1 MPEHDRE
8 RVEEHDLDVK
18 DDKDHRHEVEPHREA
33 GGGLSDGGYP
43 GLVRTDLRR
52 VEMAVGAQDAG
63 GHERADR
70 EQQGQDDEEQDREV
84 LVHRV
89 VRLASVRRHLT
100 FGYRHG
106 SPSGMGRPLIGCL
119 TSSIAPVLRRAAKGP
134 ADERSEAMNPTN
146 PAADHECDVLVI
158 GAGPSGSSCAYWLA
172 KAGHDVVLVERKA
185 FPREK
190 TCGDGLTPRSV
201 RQLQDMGL
209 AQELAS
215 CHRYEGLR
223 SHGFGRSLE
232 LPWPAVPGLPRY
244 GYVVTRKDLDAMV
257 ADHAAK
263 AGATLWGHTEAAEP
277 IMEGPALRGAHLV
290 AKGED
295 GHSGR
300 VTARYV
306 VVADG
311 ANSRFGW
318 SIGNQRNRSYPQG
331 MALRG
336 YWTSPRHDEPWIDS
350 WLDLRDQAG
359 NAMPG
364 YGWIFP
370 LGDGRV
376 NVGVGLLTT
385 SAKWKGANTTQMLEA
400 FCSFVPKS
408 WGISPETCLRQP
420 PAAGS
425 PWACPSAPVGAYAPG
440 GRRRQRDDQPVQW
453 RGHRLRVRDRAAGGG
468 GPGPGA
474 HE

>member
-1 MPEHDRE
+1 
-8 RVEEHDLDVK
+8 
-18 DDKDHRHEVEPHREA
+18 
-33 GGGLSDGGYP
+33 
-43 GLVRTDLRR
+43 
-52 VEMAVGAQDAG
+52 
-63 GHERADR
+63 
-70 EQQGQDDEEQDREV
+70 
-84 LVHRV
+84 
-89 VRLASVRRHLT
+89 
-100 FGYRHG
+100 
-106 SPSGMGRPLIGCL
+106 
-119 TSSIAPVLRRAAKGP
+119 
-134 ADERSEAMNPTN
+134 MNPTN
-146 PAADHECDVLVI
+146 PAGDHECDVLVI

-172 KAGHDVVLVERKA
+172 KAGHDVILVERKA

-209 AQELAS
+209 AQELAA

-257 ADHAAK
+257 ADQAAK
-263 AGATLWGHTEAAEP
+263 AGAALWGHTEAAEA
-277 IMEGPALRGAHLV
+277 IMEGESLRGARLV

-318 SIGNQRNRSYPQG
+318 SIGNQRNRTYPQG

-400 FCSFVPKS
+400 FCSFVPRS
-408 WGISPETCLRQP
+408 WGLSPETCLG
-420 PAAGS
+420 PAT
-425 PWACPSAPVGAYAPG
+425 G
-440 GRRRQRDDQPVQW
+440 GRLPMGMSVGPRSGPTHLVVGDASGMINPFNGEGIAYGYETGRLAAVVLGQALTSNDPGELREYEQRLQAEYGLYYRVARAFVRAISRPAVMRACTLTGMQSRSLMEW
-453 RGHRLRVRDRAAGGG
+453 LLRIMSNMLRPDETGPAEAAYKAVAALARAK
-468 GPGPGA
+468 PA
-474 HE
+474 H

>member
-1 MPEHDRE
+1 
-8 RVEEHDLDVK
+8 
-18 DDKDHRHEVEPHREA
+18 
-33 GGGLSDGGYP
+33 
-43 GLVRTDLRR
+43 
-52 VEMAVGAQDAG
+52 
-63 GHERADR
+63 
-70 EQQGQDDEEQDREV
+70 
-84 LVHRV
+84 
-89 VRLASVRRHLT
+89 
-100 FGYRHG
+100 
-106 SPSGMGRPLIGCL
+106 
-119 TSSIAPVLRRAAKGP
+119 
-134 ADERSEAMNPTN
+134 MNPTER
-146 PAADHECDVLVI
+146 AGDHDCDVLVI
-158 GAGPSGSSCAYWLA
+158 GAGPSGASCAYWLA
-172 KAGHDVVLVERKA
+172 KAGHDVVVVERKA

-209 AQELAS
+209 AQELAA

-232 LPWPAVPGLPRY
+232 LPWPPVPGLPRY
-244 GYVVTRKDLDAMV
+244 GYVVTRKDLDGMV

-263 AGATLWGHTEAAEP
+263 AGATLWEHTEATEP
-277 IMEGPALRGAHLV
+277 IMEGQALRGARLV

-295 GHSGR
+295 GRNGR
-300 VTARYV
+300 VRARYV

-318 SIGNQRNRSYPQG
+318 SLGNQRNRSYPQG

-336 YWTSPRHDEPWIDS
+336 YWSSPRHDEPWIDS

-400 FCSFVPKS
+400 FCEFVPKS
-408 WGISPETCLRQP
+408 WGINPATCLG
-420 PAAGS
+420 PAT
-425 PWACPSAPVGAYAPG
+425 G
-440 GRRRQRDDQPVQW
+440 GRLPMGLSVGPRSGPTHLVVGDASGMINPFNGEGIAYGYESGRLAASVLGQALGSNDDGELRLYEQRLQAEYGLYYRVARAFVRAISRPQVMRACTMTGMQSRSLMEW
-453 RGHRLRVRDRAAGGG
+453 LLRIMSNMLRPDEIGPAELAYKAVATLARAR
-468 GPGPGA
+468 PA
-474 HE
+474 H

>member
-1 MPEHDRE
+1 
-8 RVEEHDLDVK
+8 
-18 DDKDHRHEVEPHREA
+18 
-33 GGGLSDGGYP
+33 
-43 GLVRTDLRR
+43 
-52 VEMAVGAQDAG
+52 
-63 GHERADR
+63 
-70 EQQGQDDEEQDREV
+70 
-84 LVHRV
+84 
-89 VRLASVRRHLT
+89 
-100 FGYRHG
+100 
-106 SPSGMGRPLIGCL
+106 
-119 TSSIAPVLRRAAKGP
+119 
-134 ADERSEAMNPTN
+134 MNPTN
-146 PAADHECDVLVI
+146 PVGDHECDVLVI

-209 AQELAS
+209 APELAA

-263 AGATLWGHTEAAEP
+263 AGAMLWEHTEAVEA
-277 IMEGPALRGAHLV
+277 IMDGGALRGARLA
-290 AKGED
+290 AKGDD

-318 SIGNQRNRSYPQG
+318 SLGNQRNRTYPQG

-336 YWTSPRHDEPWIDS
+336 YWASPRHDEPWIDS
-350 WLDLRDQAG
+350 WLDLRDEAG

-385 SAKWKGANTTQMLEA
+385 SAKWKGANTTQMLDA
-400 FCSFVPKS
+400 FSSFVPKS
-408 WGISPETCLRQP
+408 WGISPATCLARP

-425 PWACPSAPVGAYAPG
+425 PWACPS
-440 GRRRQRDDQPVQW
+440 
-453 RGHRLRVRDRAAGGG
+453 
-468 GPGPGA
+468 GPGRPTHLVVGDASGMINPFNGEGIAYGYETGRLAAVVLGQALVSNDPGELRLYEQRLQDEYGLYYRVARAFVRAISRPPVMRACTLSGMHSRSLMEWLLRIMSNMLRPDEIGPAEAAYKAVAALARAKPA
-474 HE
+474 H

>member
-1 MPEHDRE
+1 MKPTH
-8 RVEEHDLDVK
+8 
-18 DDKDHRHEVEPHREA
+18 PA
-33 GGGLSDGGYP
+33 GD
-43 GLVRTDLRR
+43 
-52 VEMAVGAQDAG
+52 QD
-63 GHERADR
+63 
-70 EQQGQDDEEQDREV
+70 
-84 LVHRV
+84 
-89 VRLASVRRHLT
+89 
-100 FGYRHG
+100 
-106 SPSGMGRPLIGCL
+106 
-119 TSSIAPVLRRAAKGP
+119 
-134 ADERSEAMNPTN
+134 
-146 PAADHECDVLVI
+146 CDVLVI

-209 AQELAS
+209 AQELAA
-215 CHRYEGLR
+215 CHRYDGLR

-232 LPWPAVPGLPRY
+232 LPWPPVPGLPRY

-263 AGATLWGHTEAAEP
+263 AGATLWEHTEAVEP
-277 IMEGPALRGAHLV
+277 IMEGKALRGARLV

-295 GHSGR
+295 GRNGHIR
-300 VTARYV
+300 ARYV

-350 WLDLRDQAG
+350 WLDLRDQNG
-359 NAMPG
+359 HAMPG

-385 SAKWKGANTTQMLEA
+385 SAKWKGANTTQMLDA

-408 WGISPETCLRQP
+408 WGINPTTCLG
-420 PAAGS
+420 PAT
-425 PWACPSAPVGAYAPG
+425 G
-440 GRRRQRDDQPVQW
+440 GRLPMGLSVGPARDLPTSSS
-453 RGHRLRVRDRAAGGG
+453 ATPAG
-468 GPGPGA
+468 
-474 HE
+474 

>member
-1 MPEHDRE
+1 
-8 RVEEHDLDVK
+8 
-18 DDKDHRHEVEPHREA
+18 
-33 GGGLSDGGYP
+33 
-43 GLVRTDLRR
+43 
-52 VEMAVGAQDAG
+52 
-63 GHERADR
+63 
-70 EQQGQDDEEQDREV
+70 
-84 LVHRV
+84 
-89 VRLASVRRHLT
+89 
-100 FGYRHG
+100 
-106 SPSGMGRPLIGCL
+106 
-119 TSSIAPVLRRAAKGP
+119 
-134 ADERSEAMNPTN
+134 MNPTN
-146 PAADHECDVLVI
+146 PAGDHECDVLVI
-158 GAGPSGSSCAYWLA
+158 GAGPSWSSCAYWLA
-172 KAGHDVVLVERKA
+172 KAGHDVILVERKA

-209 AQELAS
+209 AQELAA

-263 AGATLWGHTEAAEP
+263 AGAALWGHTEAAEA
-277 IMEGPALRGAHLV
+277 IMEGESLRGAHLV

-318 SIGNQRNRSYPQG
+318 SIGNQRNRAYPQG

-400 FCSFVPKS
+400 FCGFVPKS
-408 WGISPETCLRQP
+408 WGLSPETCLG
-420 PAAGS
+420 PAT
-425 PWACPSAPVGAYAPG
+425 G
-440 GRRRQRDDQPVQW
+440 GRLPMGLSVGPRSGPTHLVVGDASGMINPFNGEGIAYGYETGRLAAVVLGQALTSNDPGELREYEQRLQAEYGLYYRVARAFVRAISRPTVMRACTLTGMQSRSLMEW
-453 RGHRLRVRDRAAGGG
+453 LLRIMSNMLRPDETGPAEAAYKAVAALARAK
-468 GPGPGA
+468 PA
-474 HE
+474 H

>member
-1 MPEHDRE
+1 
-8 RVEEHDLDVK
+8 
-18 DDKDHRHEVEPHREA
+18 
-33 GGGLSDGGYP
+33 
-43 GLVRTDLRR
+43 
-52 VEMAVGAQDAG
+52 
-63 GHERADR
+63 
-70 EQQGQDDEEQDREV
+70 
-84 LVHRV
+84 
-89 VRLASVRRHLT
+89 
-100 FGYRHG
+100 
-106 SPSGMGRPLIGCL
+106 
-119 TSSIAPVLRRAAKGP
+119 
-134 ADERSEAMNPTN
+134 MNPTN

-172 KAGHDVVLVERKA
+172 KAGHDVVVVERKA

-209 AQELAS
+209 AQELAA

-263 AGATLWGHTEAAEP
+263 AGAMLWEHTEAVEA
-277 IMEGPALRGAHLV
+277 IMDGGTLRGARLA
-290 AKGED
+290 AKGDD

-318 SIGNQRNRSYPQG
+318 SIGNQRNRTYPQG

-350 WLDLRDQAG
+350 WLDLRDEAG

-385 SAKWKGANTTQMLEA
+385 SAKWKGANTTQMLDA
-400 FCSFVPKS
+400 FCHFVPES
-408 WGISPETCLRQP
+408 WGINPATCLG
-420 PAAGS
+420 PAT
-425 PWACPSAPVGAYAPG
+425 G
-440 GRRRQRDDQPVQW
+440 GRLPMGLSVGPRSGPTHLVVGDASGMINPFNGEGIAYGYETGRLAALVLGQALVSNDPGELRLYEQRLQAEYGLYYRVARAFVRAISRPPVMRACTLSGMHSRSLMEW
-453 RGHRLRVRDRAAGGG
+453 LLRIMSNMLRPDEIGPAEAAYKAVAALARAK
-468 GPGPGA
+468 PA
-474 HE
+474 H